1 MINLLPP
8 NVKQEIIFGRR
19 NSVLSKWIIAV
30 AIVIVGIAIMSL
42 FGQFYIRQNVSSQQE
57 VAKMTQDR
65 LASQNFETTKKD
77 LLALSNNVKTIVQ
90 ILSKQLLFSKML
102 NTIGGILPIGTAL
115 SDMTLSTADSAIDLS
130 ISATDRGT
138 ATQAF
143 VNINDPKN
151 NFFSKAD
158 LLSIVCESNSAK
170 KYPCTAQVR
179 VVLKNDSSF
188 YFLNSVTTPGA
199 TK

>member
-1 MINLLPP
+1 
-8 NVKQEIIFGRR
+8 
-19 NSVLSKWIIAV
+19 
-30 AIVIVGIAIMSL
+30 MSI
-42 FGQFYIRQNVSSQQE
+42 FGQFYIKQNVQNQQN
-57 VAKMTQDR
+57 VAKTTQDR

-77 LLALSNNVKTIVQ
+77 LTALSNNVKTIVQ

-102 NTIGGILPIGTAL
+102 TTIGGILPAGTAL
-115 SDMTLSTADSAIDLS
+115 SDMTLATSDSAIDLS
-130 ISATDRGT
+130 IAATDRAT

-158 LLSIVCESNSAK
+158 LLSIVCESSSTK

-199 TK
+199 KQ